1 MNAESQSTF
10 ESFLYRFDVYI
21 PLTDING
28 ELLDSAKII
37 AIRNELVDRF
47 GGLTMTAIVGNP
59 VYDGFWKSPKTGQV
73 AKDKNSIFTVLVPQ
87 APESVA
93 FFVDQK
99 NKWRILL
106 NYEELLIT
114 VHEIQAI

>member
-1 MNAESQSTF
+1 MKKQQPSTA

-21 PLTDING
+21 PLADING
-28 ELLDSAKII
+28 DLVDSSKII

-93 FFVDQK
+93 FFTDK
-99 NKWRILL
+99 KDKWRRFL